1 MELQQ
6 QQTCHISSWKPADP
20 LRIGVD
26 FAVPIAF
33 KIAKKEQGKCYILL
47 FTCATSRA
55 LHLELTKTQT
65 AEEFQRK
72 LNLFITRRTR
82 SKVMISDNASV
93 FKSTATWM
101 KNIRKSERLLDYLAR
116 QDINWRFVRS
126 RSPWRGGT
134 YERLIK
140 DVKKTLYKTLGQT
153 HLTFEQLEAVV
164 IDVEKNLNNRPLTYL
179 DSDGGEEQVLS
190 PDILMWGQN
199 ANPIEGEG
207 GEEETSALNKR
218 LREAKNHTLKRWR
231 QEYVHSLMETHR
243 ITHKTAKVPDIGK
256 LY

>member
-6 QQTCHISSWKPADP
+6 QQTCHIFFVEASRPFETT
-20 LRIGVD
+20 GVD
-26 FAVPIAF
+26 FAAPIAF
-33 KIAKKEQGKCYILL
+33 KIAKKEQGKCCILL

-82 SKVMISDNASV
+82 SKVMILHNASV

-101 KNIRKSERLLDYLAR
+101 KNIRTSERLLGYLAR

-126 RSPWRGGT
+126 RSPWRGGM

-153 HLTFEQLEAVV
+153 HLSSEQLEAVV
-164 IDVEKNLNNRPLTYL
+164 IDGEKNLNRP
-179 DSDGGEEQVLS
+179 
-190 PDILMWGQN
+190 
-199 ANPIEGEG
+199 
-207 GEEETSALNKR
+207 
-218 LREAKNHTLKRWR
+218 
-231 QEYVHSLMETHR
+231 
-243 ITHKTAKVPDIGK
+243 
-256 LY
+256 